1 MKPKAKSNLFLLL
14 FTQHVKV
21 LAFSTTHLKATKSL
35 LPFFFPFFVLVSSCI
50 FSMTIIIYIFTL
62 YYMYVSSIHTSK
74 YMEKGNTIFTIT
86 QTQEKT

>member
-14 FTQHVKV
+14 LTQHVKV
-21 LAFSTTHLKATKSL
+21 LAFSTTHLKAIESL
-35 LPFFFPFFVLVSSCI
+35 FPFFPFFVLVSSCF
-50 FSMTIIIYIFTL
+50 FSMTITISISTL

-74 YMEKGNTIFTIT
+74 YMEKRNTLFTIT